1 MSERCG
7 GARSARCDDVAS
19 RGTNDASGIADWTFL
34 SYMLV
39 VNSDEF
45 IRKVRRVGRKRRV
58 ETRLIRGVPK
68 GGHATLFY
76 GTRFTQVALHGSRRE
91 IPPKTLARM
100 LKDLGLRKE
109 DI

>member
-1 MSERCG
+1 MSGRSG
-7 GARSARCDDVAS
+7 GALFAHRDKAAS
-19 RGTNDASGIADWTFL
+19 RVGSAASGIVEWTVL
-34 SYMLV
+34 SYILV

-45 IRKVRRVGRKRRV
+45 IRKGRAGRKRGV

-68 GGHATLFY
+68 GVHATLYY
-76 GTRFTQVALHGSRRE
+76 GATFTQVALHGSRRE

-100 LKDLGLRKE
+100 LKDVGLRND